1 MQFPVLGYVD
11 LSSAEDN
18 TICTYNSEMTDS
30 FGVGWS
36 GSYALSNSNP
46 NNAYINAASP
56 GLGCVVCDA
65 YAAGDTF
72 SLDNGTTWYTA
83 VDRALLIQMRDAGAD
98 LSKVCVSLVTD
109 MNTMFYN
116 QITFNQAIGNWDVS
130 NVTDMYRMFSG
141 ALAFDQAIGNWDVSS
156 VTDMGFLFVNAFAFN
171 QNIGSWDVG
180 NVTDMRYMFYNASSF
195 NQNIGNWDVSNVT
208 NMSSMFRSALT
219 FNQNIG
225 SWDVSS
231 VTHMLGMFRIASA
244 FNQDLSGWCVTN
256 ILSYPLNLPVIAL

>member
-1 MQFPVLGYVD
+1 MKTFSFFILLCIQFPVFGYVD

-18 TICTYNSEMTDS
+18 TICTYNAEMTDS

-36 GSYALSNSNP
+36 GSYALSNYNL
-46 NNAYINAASP
+46 NNAYINATSP

-83 VDRALLIQMRDAGAD
+83 VDRALLIQMRDAGDD

-116 QITFNQAIGNWDVS
+116 RITFNQAIGNWDVS
-130 NVTDMYRMFSG
+130 NVTNMSSMF
-141 ALAFDQAIGNWDVSS
+141 W
-156 VTDMGFLFVNAFAFN
+156 FAR
-171 QNIGSWDVG
+171 
-180 NVTDMRYMFYNASSF
+180 TF

-208 NMSSMFRSALT
+208 SMNSMF
-219 FNQNIG
+219 
-225 SWDVSS
+225 
-231 VTHMLGMFRIASA
+231 
-244 FNQDLSGWCVTN
+244 C
-256 ILSYPLNLPVIAL
+256 